1 MDVQGAKPLKEYL
14 KNGVLDQA
22 YKRKVGE
29 DVRDTLKG
37 LKVGWTDRIFVRT
50 NDKVEEQRIHRYD
63 VAHKNCGCNDEVDHL
78 SVVAVIELKINTVE
92 DQEHERKLKREA
104 YELENMPRH
113 KVPRAL
119 EESSNELTPALA

>member
-1 MDVQGAKPLKEYL
+1 
-14 KNGVLDQA
+14 VLDQA

-92 DQEHERKLKREA
+92 DQENERKLKREA
-104 YELENMPRH
+104 YELENMESSERKVAALGYFNVPRH

-119 EESSNELTPALA
+119 EESSNELTTALA

>member
-1 MDVQGAKPLKEYL
+1 
-14 KNGVLDQA
+14 VLDQA

-92 DQEHERKLKREA
+92 DQENERKLKREA
-104 YELENMPRH
+104 YELENMESSERKVAALGYLNVPGH
-113 KVPRAL
+113 KVPRAS
-119 EESSNELTPALA
+119 EESSNELTTALD